1 MPLFFIF
8 YVTLQDR
15 EIKVFNDFIVRSLLW
30 YVTILQSLVVIRNE
44 AQELCFFLF
53 FILFYF
59 FFLSLD
65 FVRPPN

>member
-44 AQELCFFLF
+44 A
-53 FILFYF
+53 
-59 FFLSLD
+59 
-65 FVRPPN
+65 